1 MKKTKRKI
9 FDAAIHLFNNE
20 GLPNVKLQNIADYC
34 GISVGNLAYHYR
46 TKDVLLTTI
55 DQHIQ
60 SEIQSLITDQATFSF
75 LIDFD
80 NQLSNYFHF
89 INKFAFYFL
98 DILQLER
105 SYPDLHAHRVESIGQ
120 LIGQIHSWMI
130 QNIEKGVLQPEL
142 LSGQYEKTAHLIWMN
157 ISFWMTQQKVLGK
170 KDSEEGLFKEQI
182 WSQLVP
188 LFTDNGML
196 EFEAIILPQLQNFTN
211 AKKYKIS
218 TPE

>member
-1 MKKTKRKI
+1 MKETKGNI
-9 FDAAIHLFNNE
+9 FDAAIHLFNSH
-20 GLPNVKLQNIADYC
+20 GLPNVKLQNIADHC

-60 SEIQSLITDQATFSF
+60 NEIKSLIPEQSYFPY

-105 SYPDLHAHRVESIGQ
+105 SYPALQEHRVN
-120 LIGQIHSWMI
+120 LIGRLINQIHAWMI
-130 QNIEKGVLQPEL
+130 KNIEKGIFRPEIL
-142 LSGQYEKTAHLIWMN
+142 VGQYEKTAHLIWMN

-188 LFTDNGML
+188 LLTANGML
-196 EFEAIILPQLQNFTN
+196 EFEAIILPQLQHFAN
-211 AKKYKIS
+211 AKKYEVP
-218 TPE
+218 TE

>member
-1 MKKTKRKI
+1 MKKTKNKI
-9 FDAAIHLFNNE
+9 FDAAIHLFNKD
-20 GLPNVKLQNIADYC
+20 GLPNVKLQNIADFC
-34 GISVGNLAYHYR
+34 DISVGNLAYHYR
-46 TKDVLLTTI
+46 TKDLLLTTI

-60 SEIQSLITDQATFSF
+60 SELKSLTPGESSF
-75 LIDFD
+75 PYLIDFD

-105 SYPDLHAHRVESIGQ
+105 SYPALHEHRVDSIGQ
-120 LIGQIHSWMI
+120 LIDQIHSWMI
-130 QNIEKGVLQPEL
+130 QNIEKGIFQSEILP
-142 LSGQYEKTAHLIWMN
+142 GQYEKTAHLIWMN

-188 LFTDNGML
+188 LFTANGML
-196 EFEAIILPQLQNFTN
+196 EFEAIILPQLQHFSN
-211 AKKYKIS
+211 AKTYRVPLI
-218 TPE
+218 

>member
-1 MKKTKRKI
+1 MKKTKSKI
-9 FDAAIHLFNNE
+9 FDAAIHLFNTE

-34 GISVGNLAYHYR
+34 DISVGNLAYHYR
-46 TKDVLLTTI
+46 TKDLLLTTI

-60 SEIQSLITDQATFSF
+60 SEIKSLITDQSFFSY

-105 SYPDLHAHRVESIGQ
+105 SYPDLHAHRVDFIGQ
-120 LIGQIHSWMI
+120 LIGQIRSWLH
-130 QNIEKGVLQPEL
+130 QNVEKGILQSEL
-142 LSGQYEKTAHLIWMN
+142 LPGQYDKTADLIWMN

-188 LFTDNGML
+188 LFTDNGMM
-196 EFEAIILPQLQNFTN
+196 EFEAIILPQLRNFSNTKTYN
-211 AKKYKIS
+211 ALFK
-218 TPE
+218 